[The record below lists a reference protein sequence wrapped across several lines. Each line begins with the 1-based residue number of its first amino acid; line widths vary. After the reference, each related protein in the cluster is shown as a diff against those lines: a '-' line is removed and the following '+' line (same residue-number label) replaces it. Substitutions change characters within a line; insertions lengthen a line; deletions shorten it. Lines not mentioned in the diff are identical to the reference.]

1 MCGGGGREKKE
12 RVLGGEAGGRRRGTC
27 GGEYLSS
34 ACIQRVHTARAYSA
48 CTSGCARTLA
58 FAHLC
63 AWAGVV
69 RAVCVVCVW
78 DGGGV
83 NIGGL

>member
-34 ACIQRVHTARAYSA
+34 ACIERVHTARARVGAREHWHLHA
-48 CTSGCARTLA
+48 CAPGQG
-58 FAHLC
+58 LC
-63 AWAGVV
+63 APCA
-69 RAVCVVCVW
+69 
-78 DGGGV
+78 
-83 NIGGL
+83 